1 ESLILLCQ
9 VYVGLCMMPV
19 PGGPVSRRR
28 YSMELR
34 DALLKVIHEEFGG
47 SRKDFALA
55 VDEEQTTVSRWIT
68 GKVALPKAGARRK
81 IAKVLGVRH
90 VDILVMAGELL
101 PSEVASV
108 APACERSEADRIMER
123 LDPESR
129 EVAL

>member
-1 ESLILLCQ
+1 
-9 VYVGLCMMPV
+9 
-19 PGGPVSRRR
+19 
-28 YSMELR
+28 MELR

-55 VDEEQTTVSRWIT
+55 VDEEPTTVSRWIT
-68 GKVALPKAGARRK
+68 GKVSLPKAEARRK

-90 VDILVMAGELL
+90 VDILVMAGELS
-101 PSEVASV
+101 PAEASSV

-129 EVAL
+129 EVALLVLRRFLKTTEAERATRTPLPAAPHD